1 MTHAIAKCISSCGSL
16 LFFRDFFL
24 YLTNELDVDQC
35 SIFLI
40 DRSHAISCLVTRNF
54 LKADIAVPLADAYLQ
69 EGYKHDPNITLL
81 KTMSAGQTR
90 SVHLSEYIQKIS
102 SSYQSRYFSNP
113 GLGDKVSILAVRS
126 DYGYYINLYRALG
139 RRSFRDDGLF
149 LDPEDENVISA
160 LVTKHYSLDSALVD
174 ANPIAMLSDREMQV
188 CQGILHGKKTE
199 TIAFELGVAPSTII
213 TYRRRAYQKLGINS
227 RRALFALYKSA

>member
-1 MTHAIAKCISSCGSL
+1 M

-40 DRSHAISCLVTRNF
+40 DKSHTISCLVTRNF

-69 EGYKHDPNITLL
+69 KGYKEDSNIALL
-81 KTMSAGQTR
+81 KSMSSGQTR
-90 SVHLSEYIQKIS
+90 TIHLSEYIQKIS
-102 SSYQSRYFSNP
+102 ASYRSLYFSNP
-113 GLGDKVSILAVRS
+113 GLGDKVSVLAVRS

-139 RRSFRDDGLF
+139 RQSFRDDGLF
-149 LDPEDENVISA
+149 LDPENENIISA
-160 LVTKHYSLDSALVD
+160 LVTKHYSLNSSLVD
-174 ANPIAMLSDREMQV
+174 ANPIEMLSDREIQV
-188 CQGILHGKKTE
+188 CQGILRGKKTE
-199 TIAFELGVAPSTII
+199 IIAFELGVAPSTII

-227 RRALFALYKSA
+227 RRALFALYKNA